1 MYFSFIISGKQ
12 NSVVGFSSMKSMM
25 HCVCNR
31 LFMHEKY
38 MKMSVTVK
46 SAPRCR
52 TIAPCGIV

>member
-12 NSVVGFSSMKSMM
+12 NSVVSFSSMKSMM
-25 HCVCNR
+25 HCVCNG

-46 SAPRCR
+46 SAP
-52 TIAPCGIV
+52 T